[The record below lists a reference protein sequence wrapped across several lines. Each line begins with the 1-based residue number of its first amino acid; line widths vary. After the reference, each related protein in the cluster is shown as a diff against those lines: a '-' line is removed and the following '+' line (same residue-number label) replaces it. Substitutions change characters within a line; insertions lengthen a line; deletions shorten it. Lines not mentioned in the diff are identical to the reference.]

1 MSRLA
6 PEEIERLA
14 AQLPLRGAL
23 HTDLIELE
31 AAQQFAAAI
40 GAVLHSNSAGRL
52 VAPTTILTRLMITD
66 RPPWYEDLLRGTMF
80 HAGERYLMHQEI
92 VVGSELEWTGTLEAI
107 TSKTLGTSVVRAV
120 ALRVSRGRQPCRRGG
135 CMEDTGGGHR
145 PGPACVLLILRMMN
159 VNNPA
164 THGR

>member
-107 TSKTLGTSVVRAV
+107 TSKTGRSGHLWFVQSHYEFREAGSRAAV
-120 ALRVSRGRQPCRRGG
+120 ADAWRTRVVVTDQ
-135 CMEDTGGGHR
+135 DR
-145 PGPACVLLILRMMN
+145 PAYSLYSV
-159 VNNPA
+159 
-164 THGR
+164 